1 MVGIGRESATK
12 SLEEF
17 QQDGIIQIQQRM
29 IMILDF
35 KNLYSLA
42 GEAATG
48 DRQWHSYYTY
58 HTHTND
64 CKHT

>member
-17 QQDGIIQIQQRM
+17 QQDGIIQIQRRM
-29 IMILDF
+29 IAILDF

-48 DRQWHSYYTY
+48 DRQWH
-58 HTHTND
+58 
-64 CKHT
+64 